1 MKEEDNLNDLVNA
14 AKNINSNFEI
24 SEKLENKEEKEG
36 NNFFFLVIH
45 NYLKDEENEVEE
57 EEDISN
63 LSIEEK
69 LFKEK
74 EKSKKIKETMK
85 ILLEQITEYKMVMEE
100 EKILLQNQLK
110 EEKLKKEE
118 IEKQVIF

>member
-1 MKEEDNLNDLVNA
+1 
-14 AKNINSNFEI
+14 
-24 SEKLENKEEKEG
+24 
-36 NNFFFLVIH
+36 
-45 NYLKDEENEVEE
+45 
-57 EEDISN
+57 
-63 LSIEEK
+63 
-69 LFKEK
+69 
-74 EKSKKIKETMK
+74 MK